1 MAILL
6 IDPNQIP
13 ENVNTKMI
21 NAIPQYQDMYIFAEL
36 TAKSRGRSVL
46 FTSSNSGLYRLSP
59 DSTNQD
65 IVVNFLGNNQDSTQP
80 NPNYLNFTTDWYD
93 GSTGNRRQTEGFGIS
108 NIKVVINS
116 SYIPQVEIQFIDLRG
131 LAFFNQ
137 EDSPYRIFFNFPP
150 PIFYLTLKGYYGKP
164 LTYQLHLV
172 KYTSEF
178 KAENGNFII
187 DAQFIAMTFAPL
199 TDVLFTYIVNFPLI
213 TRRIMQSIRC

>member
-93 GSTGNRRQTEGFGIS
+93 GSTGNRRRPAGDRQ
-108 NIKVVINS
+108 
-116 SYIPQVEIQFIDLRG
+116 RG
-131 LAFFNQ
+131 
-137 EDSPYRIFFNFPP
+137 P
-150 PIFYLTLKGYYGKP
+150 
-164 LTYQLHLV
+164 
-172 KYTSEF
+172 
-178 KAENGNFII
+178 
-187 DAQFIAMTFAPL
+187 
-199 TDVLFTYIVNFPLI
+199 
-213 TRRIMQSIRC
+213 